1 MFYASILYI
10 CTDFLTKTNMIMKT
24 KKLFILSLAAGAIL
38 MTSCVSKKELVAC
51 QDENK
56 SLTQNY
62 MSAKEQLAAANS
74 RVSSLEA
81 QLAQAQKDYARL
93 QRSLDKSLTNAN
105 QNNVSIE
112 KLVDQINESNQYIR
126 HLVEVKSKSDSL
138 NMVLTN
144 NLTRS
149 LSREELKE
157 VDVQVLKGVVYISLA
172 DNMLYKSGSY
182 EINDRAAE
190 TLSKIAKIIMDYKD
204 YDVLVEG
211 NTDNVP
217 ISRENIR
224 SNWGV
229 SCLRASSVVQFRQTR
244 YGVDPKR
251 LTAGGRGEY
260 NPLTTNNTEVGKQRN
275 RRTQIIITP
284 KLDQFMELID
294 QAPEKD

>member
-1 MFYASILYI
+1 
-10 CTDFLTKTNMIMKT
+10 MK
-24 KKLFILSLAAGAIL
+24 KNLLIISLVAGCF
-38 MTSCVSKKELVAC
+38 MVSSCVSKKDLENC
-51 QDENK
+51 QLENK
-56 SLTQNY
+56 ELTNKYQETQGKLSDVNSELAASKVRVTSLE
-62 MSAKEQLAAANS
+62 EQLAQTKSAY
-74 RVSSLEA
+74 EA
-81 QLAQAQKDYARL
+81 L
-93 QRSLDKSLTNAN
+93 QSSLDKSLTASN
-105 QNNVSIE
+105 QTTVNIS

-138 NMVLTN
+138 NLILTN

-149 LSREELKE
+149 LSKEELKE

-190 TLSKIAKIIMDYKD
+190 TLSKIAKIIKDYKD
-204 YDVLVEG
+204 YDVLIEG

-217 ISRENIR
+217 VNTSSAAMKNIR
-224 SNWGV
+224 NNWDL
-229 SCLRASSVVQFRQTR
+229 SCLRASSVVQALINQ

-260 NPLTTNNTEVGKQRN
+260 NPVTSNDTEVGKQRN

-284 KLDQFMELID
+284 KLDQFMDLID
-294 QAPEKD
+294 KAPESAE